1 MNLRL
6 SQIIYKFRL
15 HTIHNQ
21 VLKTEK
27 WIHVAE
33 SVFGD
38 QHLSYNLKSI
48 ITNICTTVS
57 VAVWILAV
65 FLFTSAVLISATQIR
80 WPWYLGRVNA
90 DLGHWYRLLHSLSV
104 CCLLQLKS
112 KHDPAQLHS
121 RPRCGTVAIG
131 EECGHN
137 WSRNFLSYLT
147 VSLHCH
153 GCISL

>member
-1 MNLRL
+1 VNLCL
-6 SQIIYKFRL
+6 SQIIYEFIV
-15 HTIHNQ
+15 HAIHNQ

-27 WIHVAE
+27 CIHVAE
-33 SVFGD
+33 SVVD
-38 QHLSYNLKSI
+38 QHLSNYLYSVIKSMCATGSANLAI
-48 ITNICTTVS
+48 
-57 VAVWILAV
+57 

-80 WPWYLGRVNA
+80 WSWYLSRVNA

-112 KHDPAQLHS
+112 KYDPARLHS

>member
-1 MNLRL
+1 MGFNSRFKGLMNQYLVKNIWVITWIVL
-6 SQIIYKFRL
+6 LK
-15 HTIHNQ
+15 IHM
-21 VLKTEK
+21 L
-27 WIHVAE
+27 
-33 SVFGD
+33 
-38 QHLSYNLKSI
+38 L
-48 ITNICTTVS
+48 
-57 VAVWILAV
+57 AVWIYSYAI
-65 FLFTSAVLISATQIR
+65 FLFISAVLISATQIW
-80 WPWYLGRVNA
+80 WPWYLSRVNA

-112 KHDPAQLHS
+112 KYDPARLHS

-147 VSLHCH
+147 VSLNCH